1 MNVLSIPAELGIK
14 GLVIKH
20 NGLYGVYDMTTE
32 GLCIPCVFSKIYA
45 EKKAGVTTYYMIE
58 QGTDIPIRLDQFIE
72 QNNLKNV
79 DKDGNLLPETQTSL
93 NYTTNGNGVEPLT
106 PSVDNEPVAP
116 VEPVEDTDEPVDVEP
131 VEPTEPEVVEE

>member
-1 MNVLSIPAELGIK
+1 M
-14 GLVIKH
+14 
-20 NGLYGVYDMTTE
+20 Y
-32 GLCIPCVFSKIYA
+32 FSQI
-45 EKKAGVTTYYMIE
+45 
-58 QGTDIPIRLDQFIE
+58 LD
-72 QNNLKNV
+72 NNLKNV

-116 VEPVEDTDEPVDVEP
+116 IEDTEPVEDTDETVDVEP